1 MWSHRIDRA
10 GRAPGMRQIG
20 AHKDQVPIVV
30 RAQVISDESMASAVQ
45 CECEFEFGVMVPLK
59 RDARG

>member
-1 MWSHRIDRA
+1 
-10 GRAPGMRQIG
+10 MRQIG

-45 CECEFEFGVMVPLK
+45 RECEFEFGVMVPLK